1 MGKQPGQSLHLQV
14 VMVFDLMLQDL
25 ESNVG
30 KLEGNVGNH
39 VVKVVVAVLVTWQH
53 RHDHSPPA

>member
-14 VMVFDLMLQDL
+14 VMVFDLMVQDL

-30 KLEGNVGNH
+30 KLEWNVGNH
-39 VVKVVVAVLVTWQH
+39 VVKVVVAVLVT
-53 RHDHSPPA
+53 